1 MTILSVGGGRVR
13 PWRML
18 ALGVAAQTSGT
29 IIVSVPAFL
38 IPQLQAEFGLSLA
51 QAGALATAPTLGLV
65 ITLVAW
71 GAIADRFGE
80 RIVLALGLALT
91 AVATAGVMFS
101 GSVPMLG
108 VMFVFCG
115 MAAASTNAASGRVVV
130 GWFDRDRRGFAMG
143 VRQIAQPLGV
153 TVAALTVPT
162 LAAGG
167 GISSAVLPPLLLLA
181 VLAVACWLGIV
192 NPPRAAA
199 ANAAAAPATVSPYR
213 ASGFLWRIHAVA
225 LLLVIPQFTLTTFGL
240 VWLVSDLAWT
250 PLAAGIA
257 IAAAQ
262 FVGAMGRIVL
272 GAVSDRARSRVWLLR
287 LVALAAGAAMVLLGA
302 VAAWLPGVALVVALM
317 LVIASTITVADN
329 GLTFTS
335 VAEGAGSAWAGRA
348 FGIHNTGQYIAATAV
363 GPVVGALVGVIG
375 FPLAFAA
382 VAIAPVLAIPLV
394 PRRDHDAIVAPPAA
408 DGPAVAGAATAAA
421 VAR

>member
-1 MTILSVGGGRVR
+1 M
-13 PWRML
+13 
-18 ALGVAAQTSGT
+18 
-29 IIVSVPAFL
+29 
-38 IPQLQAEFGLSLA
+38 
-51 QAGALATAPTLGLV
+51 
-65 ITLVAW
+65 
-71 GAIADRFGE
+71 
-80 RIVLALGLALT
+80 LALGLALT
-91 AVATAGVMFS
+91 AVATAGVMLS
-101 GSVPMLG
+101 GSVQMLG

-167 GISSAVLPPLLLLA
+167 GIATAVLPPLLLLT
-181 VLAVACWLGIV
+181 VLAVACWFGIV
-192 NPPRAAA
+192 NPPRASVVS
-199 ANAAAAPATVSPYR
+199 AAAAPLPVSPYR

-225 LLLVIPQFTLTTFGL
+225 LLLVVPQFTLTTFGL
-240 VWLVSDLAWT
+240 VWLVSDLEWT
-250 PLAAGIA
+250 PLAAGVA
-257 IAAAQ
+257 IAVAQ
-262 FVGAMGRIVL
+262 FVGAMGRIAL

-287 LVALAAGAAMVLLGA
+287 VVAVAAAVAMVLLGS
-302 VAAWLPGVALVVALM
+302 VAAWLPDAALVVAMM

-335 VAEGAGSAWAGRA
+335 VAEGAGSSWAGRA

-363 GPVVGALVGVIG
+363 GPVVGGLIGLIG

-382 VAIAPVLAIPLV
+382 VAVAPVFAIPLV
-394 PRRDHDAIVAPPAA
+394 PRRDHDAI
-408 DGPAVAGAATAAA
+408 GAVPATAVA